1 MRVAFM
7 RLIRRFYRCAF
18 VVAVGVALCQPI
30 RGLADG
36 PSYGQMATL
45 GRYIIA
51 NRTAEIVLARSAAP
65 PSISLN
71 ATVLV
76 LTTRGYETAERG
88 SNGFTCLVERSW
100 AKAFDDTEFWN
111 PKIRAPVCYNPAASR
126 SILPYTIF
134 RTQIV
139 LSRTT
144 KALMLE
150 RLQSAIAEKRLPA
163 FEAGSM
169 AYMMS
174 KEQYLSDSAMPSAS
188 WHAHVMLYAPAA
200 DAAGAGASW
209 GADRRGSPVVFDDS
223 HRVGPEPWT
232 VFFVPVAHW
241 SDGSASS

>member
-1 MRVAFM
+1 MLFRNCY
-7 RLIRRFYRCAF
+7 RRAL
-18 VVAVGVALCQPI
+18 VVAVGVALCQPA
-30 RGLADG
+30 RGVADA
-36 PSYGQMATL
+36 PSYGRMATL
-45 GRYIIA
+45 DRYIIA
-51 NRTAEIVLARSAAP
+51 DRAAEIALARSAAP

-71 ATVLV
+71 ASVLV
-76 LTTRGYETAERG
+76 LTMRGYETVEPG
-88 SNGFTCLVERSW
+88 TNGFTCLVERSW
-100 AKAFDDTEFWN
+100 TKAFDDTEFWN
-111 PKIRAPVCYNPAASR
+111 PKIRAPVCYNRAASR

-134 RTQIV
+134 RTQMV
-139 LSRTT
+139 LSGAT
-144 KALMLE
+144 KALILE

-174 KEQYLSDSAMPSAS
+174 KQQYLSDSATPSPS
-188 WHAHVMLYAPAA
+188 WHAHVMFYAPSA

-223 HRVGPEPWT
+223 HGVGPEPWT